1 MDKSLSPFAAA
12 YAQWLESLLALIPG
26 VRLAGLSSE
35 LVRRQEQV
43 AANEE
48 WEGEGGMVRV
58 MDPPAPR
65 TAPKIPL

>member
-1 MDKSLSPFAAA
+1 MDKSLSPFTAA
-12 YAQWLESLLALIPG
+12 YALWLGSFLTLIPG
-26 VRLAGLSSE
+26 LRSAGFSSE
-35 LVRRQEQV
+35 LARRQEQA

-65 TAPKIPL
+65 AWPKIPL